1 MATLTLT
8 IFCILLIICI
18 ATNHFILYA
27 LFAGLVLFSFYSRKQ
42 GYTWKSIGKMI
53 LQGIKKVRNILF
65 TFILIGMLTA
75 LWRQAG
81 TIPAIICYTI
91 HLITPSTF
99 LLMTFLL
106 NCLVSV
112 LTGTSFGTAATM
124 GVVCATIASTLGIRP
139 WMAGGAILSGIY
151 FGDRCSPVSTS
162 ALLVSELT
170 GTSVYRNIRNM
181 IRSGAVPFIVTAL
194 IYFCVSRNL
203 HGTAEVPDL
212 VKIFGNEFQIGWI
225 TLLPAVVI
233 LVLSVMQAG
242 VKISMI
248 ASILTA
254 IPICIW
260 FQGIPVKNLS
270 MLILTGFHSA
280 DSAVAS
286 MLDGGGISSMV
297 KVGAIVCISSSY
309 SGIFQE
315 TGILDGI
322 QKMVIALADKTKPYL
337 AVFVTA
343 VLTGVVACNQT
354 LSIILTDQLCSR
366 TEADKEKFANYL
378 EDSAVVIAPLIPWSI
393 AGAVPLAA
401 VGAPESSVLF
411 ALFLYLLPLWDL
423 LIKK

>member
-91 HLITPSTF
+91 HLIKPSTF

-286 MLDGGGISSMV
+286 MLDG
-297 KVGAIVCISSSY
+297 
-309 SGIFQE
+309 
-315 TGILDGI
+315 I

>member
-91 HLITPSTF
+91 HLIKPSTF

-139 WMAGGAILSGIY
+139 WMEGGAILSGIY

-225 TLLPAVVI
+225 TLLPAVV
-233 LVLSVMQAG
+233 
-242 VKISMI
+242 
-248 ASILTA
+248 ILTA

>member
-1 MATLTLT
+1 MTPNMERGAR
-8 IFCILLIICI
+8 III
-18 ATNHFILYA
+18 HEW
-27 LFAGLVLFSFYSRKQ
+27 V
-42 GYTWKSIGKMI
+42 
-53 LQGIKKVRNILF
+53 KVRAWDKV
-65 TFILIGMLTA
+65 LIVTSKEYLAEAKAMEKEASGKARSVNTLLVENKGRHVGIFFDDNEAVFDPYT
-75 LWRQAG
+75 
-81 TIPAIICYTI
+81 AII
-91 HLITPSTF
+91 
-99 LLMTFLL
+99 
-106 NCLVSV
+106 
-112 LTGTSFGTAATM
+112 AATEY
-124 GVVCATIASTLGIRP
+124 S
-139 WMAGGAILSGIY
+139 
-151 FGDRCSPVSTS
+151 
-162 ALLVSELT
+162 LVT
-170 GTSVYRNIRNM
+170 TKAAKR
-181 IRSGAVPFIVTAL
+181 
-194 IYFCVSRNL
+194 CVSRNL